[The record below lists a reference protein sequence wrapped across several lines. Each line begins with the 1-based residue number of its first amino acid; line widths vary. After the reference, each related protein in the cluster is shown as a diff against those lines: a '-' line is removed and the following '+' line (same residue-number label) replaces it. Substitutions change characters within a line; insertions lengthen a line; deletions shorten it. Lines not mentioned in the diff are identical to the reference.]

1 MKTKLTVLQAKCLA
15 DDADRLF
22 ERAAQA
28 WVNGNNSGD
37 PRLLARGEKRCDML
51 RRQAEQ
57 LLKPLGIVVDYPGL
71 YPSFTV
77 GGFGHHSTLSAVSAA
92 MESPSPT
99 ATAQAEGNV

>member
-1 MKTKLTVLQAKCLA
+1 MKPSLTLLQAKCLA

-28 WVNGNNSGD
+28 WVRGNNSGD
-37 PRLLARGEKRCDML
+37 SIMLARCDRRCDAL
-51 RRQAEQ
+51 RRQAES

-92 MESPSPT
+92 LEERS
-99 ATAQAEGNV
+99 AAK